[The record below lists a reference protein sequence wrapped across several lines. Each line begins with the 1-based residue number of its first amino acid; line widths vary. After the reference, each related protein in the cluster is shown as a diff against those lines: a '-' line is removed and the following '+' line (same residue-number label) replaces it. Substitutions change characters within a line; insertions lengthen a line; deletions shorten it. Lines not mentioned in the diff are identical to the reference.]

1 VFIFVFWSS
10 AVDTY
15 YEYLRTFSQELGAR
29 IVEMY
34 PPLKGPGDPLP
45 PVLKTLLR
53 QPLPAQALT
62 ISGVAKHL
70 KTARSAIIVGECG
83 TGKTLMSVAVAH
95 AVAHTHS
102 GGRPY
107 TAIGMCPPHLVFKWA
122 REVLETIPR
131 ARTFIIY
138 DLRNGGDPTRPHGV
152 VEVKHRTG
160 QIVHNGLK
168 TTLFELRTMGRA
180 GWKKL
185 FPGPAYFIVSRETGK
200 LSYHWKHAYTVAESG
215 FEKGAVTN
223 PDTGCAIPRSEGG
236 YLTRVDFAEKKI
248 FEHFTRGKGGT
259 DGFSAMWQ
267 ADRQKIQRMAP
278 LEYIG
283 RYMKE
288 WWDYA
293 IADELHQL
301 AQETAQGNNLGVLY
315 RCSRKLIGLTGTL
328 MGGYADDL
336 FNLFYRMTPRKMV
349 AEGLVAGGS
358 GRRDF
363 AERYGVLESIEKIP
377 DADGACTRAQKTT
390 VRQVRK
396 PGASP
401 LVFGKFLMA
410 STAFVT
416 LEDIAAY
423 LPSYEESVVEVE
435 MDVDLG
441 KAYARI
447 EQDIRKAVK
456 ENRGNRSL
464 MSLMMHRLLLYP
476 DHPFGIGEV
485 WGKRFNPT
493 IGGYEP
499 FLVTTAPDLPED
511 FVYAKER
518 KLIEDI
524 RRELGQGRRCQ
535 VYATFTGEHDVAARL
550 ERVLRQAGLRVAVLR
565 PTVPTLKREL
575 WYERQL
581 KDGVEV
587 VICHPKLVETG
598 LDLLAFP
605 TLYFYETGYS
615 LHTLRQASR
624 RSWRIGQKHPVKVK
638 FMVSKATTQTTCLRL
653 MGKKMLVALMMEGKF
668 SGEGIHSLE
677 SDDDMMSAMARE
689 LVERGRVGESADAVW
704 ADLKRERAQHLSPM
718 PVVSQTELVAEDD
731 QLLPLLSQELVT
743 TSSPPPHLVES
754 VPKRQQKS
762 STLCS
767 TGNAEGEQMLLF
779 A

>member
-1 VFIFVFWSS
+1 MDS
-10 AVDTY
+10 Y
-15 YEYLRTFSQELGAR
+15 YTYLRTFSQELGAR

-34 PPLKGPGDPLP
+34 PPLQGPSDPLP
-45 PVLKTLLR
+45 ASLKTLLR

-62 ISGVAKHL
+62 ISGVTKHL
-70 KTARSAIIVGECG
+70 NTARSAIIVGECG
-83 TGKTLMSVAVAH
+83 TGKTLMSI

-102 GGRPY
+102 AARPY
-107 TAIGMCPPHLVFKWA
+107 TVIAMCPPHLVFKWA
-122 REVLETIPR
+122 REVLDTIPG

-152 VEVKHRTG
+152 VEVKQRNG
-160 QIVHNGLK
+160 QIIHKGLK
-168 TTLFELRTMGRA
+168 TTLFALRTMGRS
-180 GWKKL
+180 GWKRL
-185 FPGPAYFIVSRETGK
+185 CPGPAYFIVSRETGK

-215 FEKGAVTN
+215 REKGAVTN
-223 PDTGCAIPRSEGG
+223 PDTGRAIPRSEGG
-236 YLTRVDFAEKKI
+236 YLSRVDFAEKKI
-248 FEHFTRGKGGT
+248 FEHFTRGKEGT

-267 ADRQKIQRMAP
+267 ADREKIQRMAP
-278 LEYIG
+278 LGYIG
-283 RYMKE
+283 RHMKG

-336 FNLFYRMTPRKMV
+336 FNLFYRMTPRQMV
-349 AEGLVAGGS
+349 AEGFAAGGS

-377 DADGACTRAQKTT
+377 DADNACTRAQKTT

-423 LPSYEESVVEVE
+423 LPSYEESVIEVE
-435 MDVDLG
+435 MDAELG
-441 KAYARI
+441 KAYAEI
-447 EQDIRKAVK
+447 EKDIREAVK
-456 ENRGNRSL
+456 QNRGNRSL

-476 DHPFGIGEV
+476 DHPFGIGEI
-485 WGKRFNPT
+485 WGKRFNPHL
-493 IGGYEP
+493 GCLEP
-499 FLVTTAPDLPED
+499 FLVTTAPDLSED

-524 RRELGQGRRCQ
+524 RGELGRGRRCQ

-575 WYERQL
+575 WYEKQL

-624 RSWRIGQKHPVKVK
+624 RSWRIGQKHPVQVK
-638 FMVSKATTQTTCLRL
+638 FFVSKDTTQTTCLRL

-677 SDDDMMSAMARE
+677 SDEDMMSAMARE

-704 ADLKRERAQHLSPM
+704 ADLKRERAQHM
-718 PVVSQTELVAEDD
+718 VSQTEAAEEGDPS
-731 QLLPLLSQELVT
+731 LPLLPQEPVAASLPVT
-743 TSSPPPHLVES
+743 ASRRAHPEETAEAFRALAN
-754 VPKRQQKS
+754 R
-762 STLCS
+762 LC
-767 TGNAEGEQMLLF
+767 GRRADAALRLNHCM
-779 A
+779 

>member
-1 VFIFVFWSS
+1 M
-10 AVDTY
+10 DTY

-34 PPLKGPGDPLP
+34 PPLQGPNDPLP
-45 PVLKTLLR
+45 AALKTLLR

-62 ISGVAKHL
+62 ISGVSKHL

-95 AVAHTHS
+95 SVAHTHS
-102 GGRPY
+102 EGRPY

-152 VEVKHRTG
+152 VEVKQRHG
-160 QIVHNGLK
+160 QIVHKGLK
-168 TTLFELRTMGRA
+168 TTLFELRTMGRTA
-180 GWKKL
+180 WKRL
-185 FPGPAYFIVSRETGK
+185 CPGPAYFIVSRETGK

-215 FEKGAVTN
+215 REKGAVTN

-236 YLTRVDFAEKKI
+236 YLSRVDFAEKKI
-248 FEHFTRGKGGT
+248 FEHFIRGKDGT

-267 ADRQKIQRMAP
+267 ADREKIQRMAP
-278 LEYIG
+278 LGYIG
-283 RYMKE
+283 RYMKG

-336 FNLFYRMTPRKMV
+336 FNLFYRMKPRQMV
-349 AEGLVAGGS
+349 AEGFAAGGS

-377 DADGACTRAQKTT
+377 DVDNACTRAQKTT

-401 LVFGKFLMA
+401 LLFGKFLMA

-441 KAYARI
+441 KAYAGI
-447 EQDIRKAVK
+447 EQDIREAVK
-456 ENRGNRSL
+456 KNRGNRSL
-464 MSLMMHRLLLYP
+464 LSLMMHRLLLYP
-476 DHPFGIGEV
+476 DHPFAIGEI
-485 WGKRFNPT
+485 WGKRFNPQL
-493 IGGYEP
+493 GGLEP
-499 FLVTTAPDLPED
+499 FLVTTAPDLSRD

-524 RRELGQGRRCQ
+524 RGELRQGRRCQ

-565 PTVPTLKREL
+565 KTVPTLKREL
-575 WYERQL
+575 WYEKQL

-587 VICHPKLVETG
+587 VVCHPKLVETG

-605 TLYFYETGYS
+605 TLYFYQTGYS

-638 FMVSKATTQTTCLRL
+638 FFVSKATTQTTCLRL

-704 ADLKRERAQHLSPM
+704 ADLKRERAQHLPPM
-718 PVVSQTELVAEDD
+718 PVVSETELVAEDD
-731 QLLPLLSQELVT
+731 PLLPILSQVAVAP
-743 TSSPPPHLVES
+743 SSPALHVVES
-754 VPKRQQKS
+754 DPKRQQKP
-762 STLCS
+762 STLWL
-767 TGNAEGEQMLLF
+767 TGHAEGEQMLLF

>member
-1 VFIFVFWSS
+1 M
-10 AVDTY
+10 DNY
-15 YEYLRTFSQELGAR
+15 YEYLRAFSQELGAR

-34 PPLKGPGDPLP
+34 PPLQEPNDPLP
-45 PVLKTLLR
+45 PALKTLLR

-102 GGRPY
+102 ESRPY

-138 DLRNGGDPTRPHGV
+138 DLRNGGDPARPHGV
-152 VEVKHRTG
+152 VEVKQRHG
-160 QIVHNGLK
+160 QMVHKGLR
-168 TTLFELRTMGRA
+168 TTLSELRAMGRA
-180 GWKKL
+180 EWKKL
-185 FPGPAYFIVSRETGK
+185 CPGPAYFIVSRETGK
-200 LSYHWKHAYTVAESG
+200 LSYHWKHAYRLPNPVVKKALSPIPILVAQFLGRRADTS
-215 FEKGAVTN
+215 AVWTL
-223 PDTGCAIPRSEGG
+223 PRRRSSSTSHVGRTGLTAFPRCGRPTGE
-236 YLTRVDFAEKKI
+236 
-248 FEHFTRGKGGT
+248 
-259 DGFSAMWQ
+259 
-267 ADRQKIQRMAP
+267 KIQRMAP
-278 LEYIG
+278 LGYIG
-283 RYMKE
+283 RHMKG

-336 FNLFYRMTPRKMV
+336 FNLFYRMKPRQMV
-349 AEGLVAGGS
+349 AEGFAAGGS

-377 DADGACTRAQKTT
+377 DADNACTRAQKTT

-401 LVFGKFLMA
+401 LLFGKFLMA

-435 MDVDLG
+435 MDADLG
-441 KAYARI
+441 EAYAGI
-447 EQDIRKAVK
+447 EKDIREAVK
-456 ENRGNRSL
+456 QNRGNRSL

-476 DHPFGIGEV
+476 DHPFGIGEI
-485 WGKRFNPT
+485 WGKRFNPP
-493 IGGYEP
+493 IGSLEP
-499 FLVTTAPDLPED
+499 FLVTTAPDLSED

-524 RRELGQGRRCQ
+524 RGELRQGRRCQ

-565 PTVPTLKREL
+565 ATVPTLKREL
-575 WYERQL
+575 WYEKQL
-581 KDGVEV
+581 KDGVHV

-605 TLYFYETGYS
+605 TLYFYQTGYS

-638 FMVSKATTQTTCLRL
+638 FFVSKATTQTTCLRL

-704 ADLKRERAQHLSPM
+704 ADLKRERAQHM
-718 PVVSQTELVAEDD
+718 PAGGRRRS
-731 QLLPLLSQELVT
+731 
-743 TSSPPPHLVES
+743 
-754 VPKRQQKS
+754 
-762 STLCS
+762 
-767 TGNAEGEQMLLF
+767 
-779 A
+779 

>member
-1 VFIFVFWSS
+1 M
-10 AVDTY
+10 DNY
-15 YEYLRTFSQELGAR
+15 YEYLRSFSQELGAR

-34 PPLKGPGDPLP
+34 PPLQGPNDPLP
-45 PVLKTLLR
+45 PALKTLLR

-62 ISGVAKHL
+62 ISGVSKHL
-70 KTARSAIIVGECG
+70 KSARSAIIVGECG
-83 TGKTLMSVAVAH
+83 TGKTLMSA

-102 GGRPY
+102 GGQCY
-107 TAIGMCPPHLVFKWA
+107 TAIAMCPPHLVFKWA
-122 REVLETIPR
+122 REVLETIPG
-131 ARTFIIY
+131 ARTFIVY

-152 VEVKHRTG
+152 VEVKRHRG
-160 QIVHNGLK
+160 QIVHKGLK

-180 GWKKL
+180 GWKMVC
-185 FPGPAYFIVSRETGK
+185 PGPAYFIVSRETGK
-200 LSYHWKHAYTVAESG
+200 LSYHWKHVYTVAESG
-215 FEKGAVTN
+215 RDKGAVTN

-236 YLTRVDFAEKKI
+236 YLSRVDFAEKKI
-248 FEHFTRGKGGT
+248 FEHFTRGKDGT
-259 DGFSAMWQ
+259 AGFSAMWQ
-267 ADRQKIQRMAP
+267 ADPHKIQRMAP
-278 LEYIG
+278 LQYIG
-283 RYMKE
+283 RYMKG

-315 RCSRKLIGLTGTL
+315 RCSRRLIGLTGTL

-336 FNLFYRMTPRKMV
+336 FNLFYRMKPRQMV
-349 AEGLVAGGS
+349 EEGLAAGCS

-363 AERYGVLESIEKIP
+363 GERYGVLESIEKIP
-377 DADGACTRAQKTT
+377 DADRACTRAPKTT

-423 LPSYEESVVEVE
+423 LPSYEESVIEVD
-435 MDVDLG
+435 MDAELA
-441 KAYARI
+441 KAYAGI
-447 EQDIRKAVK
+447 EEDIRDAVK

-476 DHPFGIGEV
+476 DHPFGIGEI
-485 WGKRFNPT
+485 WGKRFNPQL
-493 IGGYEP
+493 GCFEP

-511 FVYAKER
+511 LVYAKER
-518 KLIEDI
+518 RLIEDI
-524 RRELGQGRRCQ
+524 RGELQKGRRCQ

-565 PTVPTLKREL
+565 ATVPTLKREL
-575 WYERQL
+575 WYEKQL
-581 KDGVEV
+581 KDGAEV
-587 VICHPKLVETG
+587 VVCHPKLVETG

-624 RSWRIGQKHPVKVK
+624 RSWRIGQTHPVRVK
-638 FMVSKATTQTTCLRL
+638 FIVFSKTTQTTCLRL

-677 SDDDMMSAMARE
+677 SDDDVMSAMARE

-704 ADLKRERAQHLSPM
+704 ADLKRERAQYMSSM
-718 PVVSQTELVAEDD
+718 PVIPPLQALEEEEDL
-731 QLLPLLSQELVT
+731 LLPLLSTAPVAA
-743 TSSPPPHLVES
+743 SSPALEI
-754 VPKRQQKS
+754 VPSTSKRPQKP
-762 STLCS
+762 STLWP
-767 TGNAEGEQMLLF
+767 TGHMEGEQMLLF
-779 A
+779 G

>member
-1 VFIFVFWSS
+1 M
-10 AVDTY
+10 DTY

-34 PPLKGPGDPLP
+34 PPLQGPNDPLP
-45 PVLKTLLR
+45 PALKTLLR
-53 QPLPAQALT
+53 RPLPAQALT
-62 ISGVAKHL
+62 ISGVSKHL

-102 GGRPY
+102 EGGPY

-131 ARTFIIY
+131 ARTFVIY

-152 VEVKHRTG
+152 VEVKQRHG
-160 QIVHNGLK
+160 QIVHKGLK
-168 TTLFELRTMGRA
+168 ATLFELRTMGRTE
-180 GWKKL
+180 WKKL
-185 FPGPAYFIVSRETGK
+185 CPGPAYFIVSRETGK

-215 FEKGAVTN
+215 REKGAVTN

-236 YLTRVDFAEKKI
+236 YLSRVDFAEKKI
-248 FEHFTRGKGGT
+248 FEHFTRGQDGT

-267 ADRQKIQRMAP
+267 ADREKIQRMAP
-278 LEYIG
+278 LGYIG
-283 RYMKE
+283 RYMKG

-336 FNLFYRMTPRKMV
+336 FNLFYRMMPRQMV
-349 AEGLVAGGS
+349 AEGFAAGGS

-377 DADGACTRAQKTT
+377 DADNACTRAQKTT

-441 KAYARI
+441 KAYAGI
-447 EQDIRKAVK
+447 EQDIREAVK
-456 ENRGNRSL
+456 KNRGNRSL

-476 DHPFGIGEV
+476 DHPFGIGEI

-493 IGGYEP
+493 
-499 FLVTTAPDLPED
+499 T
-511 FVYAKER
+511 
-518 KLIEDI
+518 
-524 RRELGQGRRCQ
+524 RRL
-535 VYATFTGEHDVAARL
+535 
-550 ERVLRQAGLRVAVLR
+550 
-565 PTVPTLKREL
+565 
-575 WYERQL
+575 
-581 KDGVEV
+581 
-587 VICHPKLVETG
+587 
-598 LDLLAFP
+598 
-605 TLYFYETGYS
+605 
-615 LHTLRQASR
+615 
-624 RSWRIGQKHPVKVK
+624 
-638 FMVSKATTQTTCLRL
+638 
-653 MGKKMLVALMMEGKF
+653 
-668 SGEGIHSLE
+668 
-677 SDDDMMSAMARE
+677 
-689 LVERGRVGESADAVW
+689 
-704 ADLKRERAQHLSPM
+704 
-718 PVVSQTELVAEDD
+718 
-731 QLLPLLSQELVT
+731 
-743 TSSPPPHLVES
+743 
-754 VPKRQQKS
+754 
-762 STLCS
+762 
-767 TGNAEGEQMLLF
+767 
-779 A
+779 

>member
-1 VFIFVFWSS
+1 M
-10 AVDTY
+10 DTY

-34 PPLKGPGDPLP
+34 PPLQGPNDPLP
-45 PVLKTLLR
+45 ASLKTLLR

-62 ISGVAKHL
+62 ISGVSKHL
-70 KTARSAIIVGECG
+70 KNARSAIIVGECG

-102 GGRPY
+102 EGRPY

-152 VEVKHRTG
+152 VEVKQRHG
-160 QIVHNGLK
+160 QIVHKGLK

-180 GWKKL
+180 EWKRL
-185 FPGPAYFIVSRETGK
+185 CPGPAYFIVSRETGK

-215 FEKGAVTN
+215 REKGAVTN

-236 YLTRVDFAEKKI
+236 YLSRVDFAEKKI
-248 FEHFTRGKGGT
+248 FEHFTRGKDGT

-267 ADRQKIQRMAP
+267 ADREKIQRMAP
-278 LEYIG
+278 LGYIG
-283 RYMKE
+283 RYMKG

-336 FNLFYRMTPRKMV
+336 FNLFYRMKPRQMV
-349 AEGLVAGGS
+349 AEGFAAGGS

-377 DADGACTRAQKTT
+377 DADNACTRAQKTT

-441 KAYARI
+441 KAYAGI
-447 EQDIRKAVK
+447 EQDIREAVK
-456 ENRGNRSL
+456 KNRGNRSL

-476 DHPFGIGEV
+476 DHPFGIGEI
-485 WGKRFNPT
+485 WGKRFNPQL
-493 IGGYEP
+493 GSLEP
-499 FLVTTAPDLPED
+499 FLVTTAPDLSKD

-524 RRELGQGRRCQ
+524 RGELRQGRRCQ

-575 WYERQL
+575 WYEKQL

-587 VICHPKLVETG
+587 VVCHPKLVETG

-605 TLYFYETGYS
+605 TLYFYQTGYS

-638 FMVSKATTQTTCLRL
+638 FFVSKATTQTTCLRL

-704 ADLKRERAQHLSPM
+704 ADLKRERAQHMPPM

-731 QLLPLLSQELVT
+731 PLLPLLSQVPVAP
-743 TSSPPPHLVES
+743 SSPALHLVES
-754 VPKRQQKS
+754 DPKRQQKP
-762 STLCS
+762 STLWP
-767 TGNAEGEQMLLF
+767 TGHAEGEQMLLF

>member
-1 VFIFVFWSS
+1 L
-10 AVDTY
+10 DNY

-34 PPLKGPGDPLP
+34 PPLQGLNDPLP
-45 PVLKTLLR
+45 PALNTLLR

-102 GGRPY
+102 ESRPY
-107 TAIGMCPPHLVFKWA
+107 TAISMCPPHLVFKWA
-122 REVLETIPR
+122 REVLETIPLAR
-131 ARTFIIY
+131 AFIIY
-138 DLRNGGDPTRPHGV
+138 DLRNGGDPSRPHGV
-152 VEVKHRTG
+152 VEVRQSHG
-160 QIVHNGLK
+160 QMVHKGLR
-168 TTLFELRTMGRA
+168 TTLSELRATGRA
-180 GWKKL
+180 EWHKL
-185 FPGPAYFIVSRETGK
+185 CPGPAYFIVSRETGK
-200 LSYHWKHAYTVAESG
+200 LSYHWKHAYLVAESG
-215 FEKGAVTN
+215 REQGAVTN

-236 YLTRVDFAEKKI
+236 YLSRVDFAEKKI
-248 FEHFTRGKGGT
+248 FVHFTRGNNGT

-267 ADRQKIQRMAP
+267 ADREKIQRMAP
-278 LEYIG
+278 LGYIG
-283 RYMKE
+283 RHMKG

-336 FNLFYRMTPRKMV
+336 FNLFYRMKPRQMV
-349 AEGLVAGGS
+349 AEGFAAGGS

-377 DADGACTRAQKTT
+377 DADNACTRAQKTT

-401 LVFGKFLMA
+401 LLFGKFLMA

-435 MDVDLG
+435 MDSDLG
-441 KAYARI
+441 DAYAGI
-447 EQDIRKAVK
+447 EKDIREAVK
-456 ENRGNRSL
+456 QNRGNRSL

-476 DHPFGIGEV
+476 DHPFGIGEI

-511 FVYAKER
+511 FVYVKER
-518 KLIEDI
+518 KLIDDI
-524 RRELGQGRRCQ
+524 REELRHGRRCQ

-565 PTVPTLKREL
+565 ATVPTLKREL
-575 WYERQL
+575 WYEKQL
-581 KDGVEV
+581 KDGVHV
-587 VICHPKLVETG
+587 VICHPKVVETG
-598 LDLLAFP
+598 LDLLSFP
-605 TLYFYETGYS
+605 TLYFYQTGYS

-638 FMVSKATTQTTCLRL
+638 FFVSKATTQTTCLRL

-689 LVERGRVGESADAVW
+689 LVECGRVGESADAVW
-704 ADLKRERAQHLSPM
+704 ADLKRERAQHVPA
-718 PVVSQTELVAEDD
+718 VSQSELVAEGDP
-731 QLLPLLSQELVT
+731 LLPLLAQVPGETSQ
-743 TSSPPPHLVES
+743 PAAYLVES
-754 VPKRQQKS
+754 DPNRQQKP
-762 STLCS
+762 STVWP
-767 TGNAEGEQMLLF
+767 TGHAEAEQMLLF

>member
-1 VFIFVFWSS
+1 VEN
-10 AVDTY
+10 Y
-15 YEYLRTFSQELGAR
+15 YQYLRTFSHELGAR

-34 PPLKGPGDPLP
+34 PPLQGPSDPLAP
-45 PVLKTLLR
+45 GIGTLLR

-70 KTARSAIIVGECG
+70 KSARSAIIVGECG

-95 AVAHTHS
+95 AVAHAHAE
-102 GGRPY
+102 GRSY

-138 DLRNGGDPTRPHGV
+138 DLRNGGDPSRPHGV
-152 VEVKHRTG
+152 VEVQQRNGHMVNK
-160 QIVHNGLK
+160 GLK
-168 TTLFELRTMGRA
+168 TTLFELRTRGRA

-185 FPGPAYFIVSRETGK
+185 CPGPAYFIVSRETGK
-200 LSYHWKHAYTVAESG
+200 LSYHWKHAYTVAKSG
-215 FEKGAVTN
+215 RETGIATN
-223 PDTGCAIPRSEGG
+223 PDTGGAIPRAEGG
-236 YLTRVDFAEKKI
+236 YLSRVDFADKKI
-248 FEHFTRGKGGT
+248 FEHFSRGKEGT
-259 DGFSAMWQ
+259 AGFSAMWQ

-283 RYMKE
+283 RYMKG
-288 WWDYA
+288 WWDYS

-315 RCSRKLIGLTGTL
+315 RCARKLIGLTGTL

-336 FNLFYRMTPRKMV
+336 FNLFYRMNPRQMV
-349 AEGLVAGGS
+349 VEGLAAGS
-358 GRRDF
+358 TGRRDF
-363 AERYGVLESIEKIP
+363 AERYGVLESIEKVP
-377 DADGACTRAQKTT
+377 DGDRACTRAQKTT

-401 LVFGKFLMA
+401 LIFGKFLMA
-410 STAFVT
+410 SAAFVT

-435 MDVDLG
+435 MDAGLG
-441 KAYARI
+441 KAYAGI
-447 EQDIRKAVK
+447 EEDIREAVTK
-456 ENRGNRSL
+456 NRGNRSL

-476 DHPFGIGEV
+476 DHPFGIGEI
-485 WGKRFNPT
+485 WGKRFDPT
-493 IGGYEP
+493 SGSHEP
-499 FLVTTAPDLPED
+499 FLVTTAPDLSEE

-518 KLIEDI
+518 KLIEDV
-524 RRELGQGRRCQ
+524 REELRQGRRCQ

-565 PTVPTLKREL
+565 STVPTLKREL
-575 WYERQL
+575 WYEKQL
-581 KDGVEV
+581 TDGVEV

-624 RSWRIGQKHPVKVK
+624 RSWRIGQKHPVRVK
-638 FMVSKATTQTTCLRL
+638 FFVTKGTTQTTCLRL

-704 ADLKRERAQHLSPM
+704 ADLKRERALHLPATPPAEAKPAREEEEQPISALIPQEAPAGSSLVLVQTSPERKQK
-718 PVVSQTELVAEDD
+718 PS
-731 QLLPLLSQELVT
+731 PLW
-743 TSSPPPHLVES
+743 P
-754 VPKRQQKS
+754 
-762 STLCS
+762 
-767 TGNAEGEQMLLF
+767 TGQAEGEQMLLF
-779 A
+779 G